1 MKIGSTVNVIKIK
14 KPCLERSHVRI
25 LFCISSAT
33 SNGNSHNGCP
43 IYVYTLF
50 FPLLCIFSHLSPSLK
65 RKYLLLLECVEVC
78 TQGSASWKCSSLFH
92 GGKTSSSFIFST
104 DSRLYPLPVV
114 FLDGKK
120 LQATVIPSVQ
130 HTAIYVHNFMN
141 FGRLTINFLRNFQG
155 NILRF
160 EAFPLGVDEDVRRH

>member
-1 MKIGSTVNVIKIK
+1 MKIGSTVNMIKIK
-14 KPCLERSHVRI
+14 KPCLERSHARI

-33 SNGNSHNGCP
+33 SNGNSHNSCP

-50 FPLLCIFSHLSPSLK
+50 LPLLCIFSHLSPSLK

-78 TQGSASWKCSSLFH
+78 TQGSTSWKCSSLFH

-104 DSRLYPLPVV
+104 DSRLYPLPVA

-120 LQATVIPSVQ
+120 ATRYSDPIGSTYSHLRTQFYEFRAFDHKLLARLSRKYFAVRSV
-130 HTAIYVHNFMN
+130 
-141 FGRLTINFLRNFQG
+141 
-155 NILRF
+155 
-160 EAFPLGVDEDVRRH
+160 PVRS